1 MRPSTSEWDRKRRD
15 ILTDMATTC
24 PFRDSLT
31 FPPNLRW
38 TGELNATVAAPST
51 ESVSTCAR
59 VWLAAAVW
67 AATFSFVL
75 LAPQLGARA
84 GQAQGGR
91 GTLLRFC
98 PGLGIPCVEITR
110 EAYDRGHEQF
120 RQSCGF
126 CHGPTAGGG
135 NGGPNLLFS
144 AVIRRDNQGTDIT
157 TLIREG
163 RPDKG
168 MPVIPLTPTQVAD
181 IVGYLK
187 ARVAEVDKTS
197 GLRPARDYDLKKLLT
212 GNAELGKAYFNG
224 AGQCATCH
232 SPAGDLK
239 GIATRYPPIELQAR
253 LMYPSDVRQQATVTD
268 AAGKQFT
275 GELLQR
281 DAFDIT
287 IRTADGV
294 QRSWPSR
301 AVIVATTDRL
311 ARHLAL
317 LAKHSNADMHNL
329 FAYLVTLR

>member
-1 MRPSTSEWDRKRRD
+1 MGDQSRGGSDERMR
-15 ILTDMATTC
+15 
-24 PFRDSLT
+24 
-31 FPPNLRW
+31 
-38 TGELNATVAAPST
+38 
-51 ESVSTCAR
+51 R
-59 VWLAAAVW
+59 VWLAAVLW
-67 AATFSFVL
+67 AAMFSLVL
-75 LAPQLGARA
+75 LTPQLGARV
-84 GQAQGGR
+84 GQAQGG
-91 GTLLRFC
+91 GDNLLRFC

-144 AVIRRDNQGTDIT
+144 AVIRRDNQGADIT
-157 TLIREG
+157 KVIQEG

-168 MPVIPLTPTQVAD
+168 MPVIPLGPTQLAD

-197 GLRPARDYDLKKLLT
+197 GLRPSRDYDLKKLLT
-212 GNAELGKAYFNG
+212 GNAELGEAYFNG
-224 AGQCATCH
+224 AGQCGTCH
-232 SPAGDLK
+232 SADGDLK

-253 LMYPSDVRQQATVTD
+253 LMYPSGVREQATVTD

-275 GELLQR
+275 GELLQQ
-281 DAFDIT
+281 DAFDIV

-301 AVIVATTDRL
+301 SVSVERSDRL
-311 ARHLAL
+311 AKHREL
-317 LAKHSNADMHNL
+317 LSKHSNADMHNL

>member
-1 MRPSTSEWDRKRRD
+1 MDDQLRAGSAGTERR
-15 ILTDMATTC
+15 
-24 PFRDSLT
+24 R
-31 FPPNLRW
+31 R
-38 TGELNATVAAPST
+38 
-51 ESVSTCAR
+51 R
-59 VWLAAAVW
+59 VWLAAAVG
-67 AATFSFVL
+67 AAMFSFVF
-75 LAPQLGARA
+75 LAPQLGARV

-91 GTLLRFC
+91 GNLLRFC

-126 CHGPTAGGG
+126 CHGPTAAGG
-135 NGGPNLLFS
+135 NGPNLLFS
-144 AVIRRDNQGTDIT
+144 AVIRRDNEGADIT
-157 TLIREG
+157 KLIQEG

-168 MPVIPLTPTQVAD
+168 MPVVPLTPTQVAD

-224 AGQCATCH
+224 TGQCATCH

-239 GIATRYPPIELQAR
+239 GIASKYPPIELQAR
-253 LMYPSDVRQQATVTD
+253 LMYPSGVLQEATVTD
-268 AAGKQFT
+268 GAGKQFT
-275 GELLQR
+275 GELVQQ
-281 DAFDIT
+281 DAFDVT

-301 AVIVATTDRL
+301 SVKIDTTDK
-311 ARHLAL
+311 
-317 LAKHSNADMHNL
+317 LAKHLELLSKHTNADMHNL